1 MKTSISRFLLAIA
14 LQAVLFGS
22 TIASAQ
28 VDPTKVLVGVW
39 EGTVAVNH
47 DNERVIVIKSV
58 KPKED
63 GSGWTAEG
71 QYGLT
76 RDRLGKMTYNVSMQG
91 NDIIVEFV
99 VARTSNPGRLKLV
112 GDKKLDGQ
120 MNFVGDAGKKVNRSM
135 TLEKVE
141 SPPLDVAGSGN

>member
-1 MKTSISRFLLAIA
+1 FQAI
-14 LQAVLFGS
+14 LFGS

-28 VDPTKVLVGVW
+28 VDPTKALVGVW
-39 EGTVAVNH
+39 EGTVAVTH

-71 QYGLT
+71 QFGQT
-76 RDRLGKMTYNVSMQG
+76 RDRLGKMTYDISREG
-91 NDIIVEFV
+91 NDLIVEFV

-112 GDKKLDGQ
+112 GEKKLDGH
-120 MNFVGDAGKKVNRSM
+120 MNYIGPADKRLNRSM

-141 SPPLDVAGSGN
+141 SKPVEFVDAGTESN